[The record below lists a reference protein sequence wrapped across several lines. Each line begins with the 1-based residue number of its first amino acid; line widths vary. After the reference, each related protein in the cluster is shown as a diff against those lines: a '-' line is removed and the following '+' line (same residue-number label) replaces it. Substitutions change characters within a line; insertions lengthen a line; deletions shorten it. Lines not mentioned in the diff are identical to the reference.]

1 MCIPAEFNHAN
12 IIFRVKNNFQQF
24 LKKLFSSDQTEK
36 NIPSAAAPQKIY
48 LFQTDQTKLKEIID
62 SPFPNGKAHGY
73 VYFVQEHMNGTF
85 KNCKTKSIEKRM
97 NVFGVKLPFKNEL
110 VFLIK
115 TGNHHQTEVAF
126 HRYFANKRLEGEWFS
141 LSEKDVEWIKNLGYT
156 EEIEFTI
163 NGDRRQSSE
172 TESLTKKQIEFA
184 KSLIE
189 KLGDDYELGVH
200 DSSLSKKDFDR
211 LLVYFRYKNDGA
223 LNNLVKSGVIR
234 KRVKITN

>member
-1 MCIPAEFNHAN
+1 MEGVTKPLI
-12 IIFRVKNNFQQF
+12 QQF
-24 LKKLFSSDQTEK
+24 LKKLFSSDQTGNTK
-36 NIPSAAAPQKIY
+36 PLAAATPKIY
-48 LFQTDQTKLKEIID
+48 LFQTDQNKLKEIID
-62 SPFPNGKAHGY
+62 SPFPNGKAHGF

-85 KNCKTKSIEKRM
+85 KIGKTKSIEKRM

-141 LSEKDVEWIKNLGYT
+141 LSEKDIEWIKNGVYT

-163 NGDRRQSSE
+163 NGDRRQSTE
-172 TESLTKKQIEFA
+172 TEPLTKKQIEYA

-189 KLGDDYELGVH
+189 RLGDDYELGIQ
-200 DSSLSKKDFDR
+200 DSALSKKDFDR

-223 LNNLVKSGVIR
+223 LKNLVRSGVIR
-234 KRVKITN
+234 HRAKVPY